1 MPNCPMNTAL
11 GHRGRALA
19 YTTCRLNRLQCNIN
33 GELKVQR
40 PEAVLSV
47 RVIAGRGRRHCS
59 HILRWV
65 CSYIVSCTLYTFTLY
80 RDRGQCSHILRWV
93 CSYKSAPVSALG
105 KVELSFIALAN
116 KGEELSCVWKQNCN
130 VCSEMKLVD
139 FSPPVIRNNV
149 YSEKKQVDFF

>member
-1 MPNCPMNTAL
+1 MPNFPMSTAL
-11 GHRGRALA
+11 GHRGRALTLPA
-19 YTTCRLNRLQCNIN
+19 DYRLKYNIN

-65 CSYIVSCTLYTFTLY
+65 CSFIVSCTLYTFTLY

-93 CSYKSAPVSALG
+93 CSFIVPCTLNHCTLFTFTLYVVQRQKPLQPYITLCPLFIVSCTLH
-105 KVELSFIALAN
+105 
-116 KGEELSCVWKQNCN
+116 CT
-130 VCSEMKLVD
+130 
-139 FSPPVIRNNV
+139 
-149 YSEKKQVDFF
+149 